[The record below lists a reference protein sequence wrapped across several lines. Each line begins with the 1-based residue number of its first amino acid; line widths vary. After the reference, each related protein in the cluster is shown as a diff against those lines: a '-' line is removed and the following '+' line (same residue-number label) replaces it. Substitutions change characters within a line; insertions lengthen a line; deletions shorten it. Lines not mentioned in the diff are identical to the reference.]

1 MIKKIFYSQTKTVT
15 FAAFILAISSL
26 ISKILGL
33 LRDRLLAG
41 YFGASRELD
50 IYFAAFRIP
59 DFIYAVLIMGGMTA
73 VFLPLFADYFE
84 KYKGKDSGNKK
95 EEVGWPEEVLNFVN
109 NTLNILFIFLVFLCG
124 LLAIFTPQIIKFII
138 PGFSPNEKSLAISL
152 TRIMFLSPLF
162 FGLASVFSGILHYF
176 NRFLS
181 YSLAPIL
188 YNLSIIF
195 AIIFLLPNFGLYGLV
210 YGVVLGA
217 FIYLLIQIPAA
228 KASGYSYKFI
238 INFKDSNLKKIYKLT
253 TPRILGSIAFQINL
267 VVITAIAS
275 TLSPGSISIFNFS
288 NNLHY
293 FPISLI
299 GISFALSS
307 FPLLSKVWANGQKEK
322 FSENFSSTLNQI
334 IFLIM
339 PIIILIFLLRAQI
352 VRLILGTG
360 QFGWLETRLTAAA
373 LGIFSFGILAEGI
386 IPFLNRAFFSLQET
400 KTPVLISIFS
410 MLVNIFLSFSF
421 VNFLKGDNYFR
432 NFFLY
437 FLKLEGVNNIE
448 IIGLPLA
455 LSISAVIQ
463 AFLLFIFF
471 QKKTK
476 INLKIITSS
485 FVKIF
490 TASFSMFLVVYLT
503 RQIMAGFVDMSTF
516 LGVLLQFSIA
526 AVFGLG
532 VYFLISFLLKVPE
545 IRIIKDAFLKN

>member
-84 KYKGKDSGNKK
+84 KYKK
-95 EEVGWPEEVLNFVN
+95 ENSRNEKEARWPEEVLNFVN
-109 NTLNILFIFLVFLCG
+109 NVLNILFIFLVFLCG

-138 PGFSPNEKSLAISL
+138 PGFSPSEKSLAISL

-162 FGLASVFSGILHYF
+162 FGLASIFSGILHYF

-195 AIIFLLPNFGLYGLV
+195 AIIFLLPIFGLYGLV

-217 FIYLLIQIPAA
+217 FIYLLIQVPAA

-238 INFKDSNLKKIYKLT
+238 INFKDSNLKKIYKLA
-253 TPRILGSIAFQINL
+253 TPRILGSIASQINL

-293 FPISLI
+293 FPIGLI
-299 GISFALSS
+299 GVSFALSS
-307 FPLLSKVWANGQKEK
+307 FPTLSKVWANGQKEE
-322 FSENFSSTLNQI
+322 FSRNFSSTLNQI

-373 LGIFSFGILAEGI
+373 LGVFSLGILAEGI

-400 KTPVLISIFS
+400 KVPVLISIFS

-503 RQIMAGFVDMSTF
+503 RQTTAGFVNMSTF
-516 LGVLLQFSIA
+516 FGLLMQFSIA

-532 VYFLISFLLKVPE
+532 VYFLISFLLKLPE
-545 IRIIKDAFLKN
+545 IKIIKDAFLKN